1 MKSILKNGLVAVFFL
16 LATLNTAHA
25 EEFSAKVI
33 AVMDGDTVLVLR
45 DNMRI
50 KVRLAEIDAP
60 EIAQPFGEKSKQ
72 SLAELVL
79 NKQVHVD
86 SQAVDVYGRLVALI
100 KVSEL
105 NVNHEQVQR
114 GMAWESSRSNKG
126 KALLALQND
135 AKKAKRGLWAQTDPM
150 PPREWRKAHAAPQQ
164 QRHVAQNDLCGSKR
178 YCSQMNSCD
187 EANFYLSQ
195 CNVRSLDKNRNGVP
209 CEHLCSAKK

>member
-1 MKSILKNGLVAVFFL
+1 MKSILTNGLVAVLFL
-16 LATLNTAHA
+16 LATLNAAHA

-33 AVMDGDTVLVLR
+33 VVMDGDTVLVLR

-60 EIAQPFGEKSKQ
+60 EIAQAFGEKSKQ
-72 SLAELVL
+72 SLADLVL

-100 KVSEL
+100 KVGNL
-105 NVNHEQVQR
+105 NVSHEQVQR
-114 GMAWESSRSNKG
+114 GMAWASSRSNKG
-126 KALLALQND
+126 KALLELQNG
-135 AKKAKRGLWAQTDPM
+135 AKKAKLGLWAQTDPL

-164 QRHVAQNDLCGSKR
+164 QHVVQNDLCGSKR

-195 CNVRSLDKNRNGVP
+195 CNVKSLDKNRDGVP
-209 CEHLCSAKK
+209 CENLCRAKK

>member
-1 MKSILKNGLVAVFFL
+1 MKSIFKNGLVAVLFL
-16 LATLNTAHA
+16 LGTLNAAHA

-45 DNMRI
+45 DNMQI

-60 EIAQPFGEKSKQ
+60 EIAQAFGEKSKQ

-100 KVSEL
+100 KVGEL

-114 GMAWESSRSNKG
+114 GMAWASSRSNKG
-126 KALLALQND
+126 KALLELQNG
-135 AKKAKRGLWAQTDPM
+135 AKKAKHGLWAQTDPL
-150 PPREWRKAHAAPQQ
+150 PPREWRKAHTAPQQ
-164 QRHVAQNDLCGSKR
+164 QHVVQNNLCGSKR
-178 YCSQMNSCD
+178 YCSQMNSCE
-187 EANFYLSQ
+187 EANFYLSH
-195 CNVRSLDKNRNGVP
+195 CNAMSLDKNRNGVP
-209 CEHLCSAKK
+209 CENLCPAKK

>member
-1 MKSILKNGLVAVFFL
+1 MKSVLTNGLAAVLFL
-16 LATLNTAHA
+16 LGTLNAAHA

-33 AVMDGDTVLVLR
+33 VVMDGDTVLVLR

-60 EIAQPFGEKSKQ
+60 EKAQAFGEKSKQ

-100 KVSEL
+100 KVGEL

-114 GMAWESSRSNKG
+114 GMAWASSRSNRSEE
-126 KALLALQND
+126 LLALQND

-164 QRHVAQNDLCGSKR
+164 QQHVVQNDQCGSKR

-195 CNVRSLDKNRNGVP
+195 CNVRSLDKNHNGVP
-209 CEHLCSAKK
+209 CEHLCPAKK

>member
-1 MKSILKNGLVAVFFL
+1 VKSILKNGLVAVLFL
-16 LATLNTAHA
+16 LGTLNAAHA

-33 AVMDGDTVLVLR
+33 VVIDGDTVLVLR
-45 DNMRI
+45 DNMQI

-60 EIAQPFGEKSKQ
+60 EVAQPFGEKSKQ
-72 SLAELVL
+72 SLTELVL
-79 NKQVHVD
+79 HKQVHVD

-100 KVSEL
+100 KVGEL

-114 GMAWESSRSNKG
+114 GMAWASSRSNRG
-126 KALLALQND
+126 KALLELQNG
-135 AKKAKRGLWAQTDPM
+135 AKKAKIGLWAQTDPL

-164 QRHVAQNDLCGSKR
+164 QHVVRNDLCGSKR

-187 EANFYLSQ
+187 EANFYLSH

-209 CEHLCSAKK
+209 CEHLCPAKK